1 MVGGS
6 SRLEKACLRA
16 TVNERRRFKKACLST
31 TAVEE
36 SGRLEK
42 ARLGIPNLRSTSSP
56 PVPLCGTTLLSRK
69 RGADV
74 EASRW
79 LRVLSSLSSN
89 PHRVQLISTPQVID
103 VHLPGEIGIPV
114 TRASKVEIPRLK
126 SRGWIRRSD
135 FLPTQLLF
143 SEGFQSRKEFFP
155 ISVRL
160 RGENSVHSLQHQTAA
175 QPEESSSKDF
185 ASSITGE
192 L

>member
-6 SRLEKACLRA
+6 SRLEKACLRT
-16 TVNERRRFKKACLST
+16 TVNERRRFEKACLST
-31 TAVEE
+31 TTVEE

-42 ARLGIPNLRSTSSP
+42 ARLGIPNLWPTSSP
-56 PVPLCGTTLLSRK
+56 PVPLCGMCQ
-69 RGADV
+69 
-74 EASRW
+74 
-79 LRVLSSLSSN
+79 
-89 PHRVQLISTPQVID
+89 PHRVQLISAPQVID
-103 VHLPGEIGIPV
+103 VHLPREIGIPV

-185 ASSITGE
+185 ASNITGE